1 MRTNIEGDWFRV
13 YVGTEAE
20 FITYNHSKDHA
31 IDSVKEYCYENQ
43 FLGLDPMMMLPHGT
57 ISEPLQPNESQ
68 MYTKVSNEIN
78 IHTPRLVSYRQSS
91 PQDSKE
97 QINNQTEYVPE
108 NQLALFGLKC
118 VFPLDSVTKA
128 SDYSYF
134 IP

>member
-31 IDSVKEYCYENQ
+31 IDSVKEYCDENR
-43 FLGLDPMMMLPHGT
+43 FLGLDPTMMLPHGT
-57 ISEPLQPNESQ
+57 ISKPLQPHESQ
-68 MYTKVSNEIN
+68 MYSIISNEN
-78 IHTPRLVSYRQSS
+78 NLFTPRLVNYRENSQSS
-91 PQDSKE
+91 KE
-97 QINNQTEYVPE
+97 EIGSQTEYVSA
-108 NQLALFGLKC
+108 NQLALFGLKT
-118 VFPLDSVTKA
+118 VSSLGLATKE

>member
-31 IDSVKEYCYENQ
+31 IDSVKEYCEENR
-43 FLGLDPMMMLPHGT
+43 FLGLDPTMMLPHGT
-57 ISEPLQPNESQ
+57 ISKPLQPHESQ
-68 MYTKVSNEIN
+68 MYSIISNEN
-78 IHTPRLVSYRQSS
+78 NLFTPRLVNYRENSQSS
-91 PQDSKE
+91 KE
-97 QINNQTEYVPE
+97 EIGSQTEYVSA
-108 NQLALFGLKC
+108 NQLALFGLKT
-118 VFPLDSVTKA
+118 VTSLGLATKE

>member
-31 IDSVKEYCYENQ
+31 IDSVKEYCDENR
-43 FLGLDPMMMLPHGT
+43 FLGLDPTMMLPHGT
-57 ISEPLQPNESQ
+57 ISKPLQPHESQ
-68 MYTKVSNEIN
+68 MYSIISNEN
-78 IHTPRLVSYRQSS
+78 NLFTPRLVNYRENSQSS
-91 PQDSKE
+91 KE
-97 QINNQTEYVPE
+97 EIGSQTEYVSA
-108 NQLALFGLKC
+108 NQLALFGLKT
-118 VFPLDSVTKA
+118 VTSLGLATKE